1 MRSHDFPRYAATLFA
16 PATERRALLA
26 LYAFNVEI
34 VRVRDQVS
42 QPLPGEIR
50 LQWWT
55 DMLSGQVHGSAE
67 GNPVAAEL
75 LRAIRDFNLPVEPLS
90 LLADEHQFDLYND
103 PMPTMTA
110 LEGYLAATCSALFAL
125 AARIMAS
132 PWTAEHLARH
142 AGLAQGLAQVITN
155 LPRDAAHRQLFLPQQ
170 LLTSHNC
177 NMEDVFAGQET
188 PILRAVLDQ
197 LADEARQHLTTALS
211 LLARGAGV
219 GAARVSAVARYGPT
233 SSACRSPGAIHL
245 RRSNRRGCVR
255 CGRFGGLHV
264 RANLPNSGWL
274 IAGAGQM
281 LYAVLWLSCPKP
293 YLPIWRPSGRTGRRP
308 RRRRN
313 DPRRRRRDAL

>member
-1 MRSHDFPRYAATLFA
+1 MSGSAPPPESAALCGDLVRSHDFARYAATLFA
-16 PATERRALLA
+16 PAAERRALLA

-75 LRAIRDFNLPVEPLS
+75 LRAIRDFDLPVEPLS

-103 PMPTMTA
+103 PMPTMAA

-132 PWTAEHLARH
+132 PLDPAEHLARH
-142 AGLAQGLAQVITN
+142 AGLAQGIAQVIAN

-170 LLTSHNC
+170 VLASHNC
-177 NMEDVFAGQET
+177 NMEDVFAGKET
-188 PILRAVLDQ
+188 PNLRAVLDQ
-197 LADEARQHLTTALS
+197 LAGEAGQHLTTALS
-211 LLARGAGV
+211 LLAEV
-219 GAARVSAVARYGPT
+219 PVSARPAFLPL
-233 SSACRSPGAIHL
+233 SQ
-245 RRSNRRGCVR
+245 
-255 CGRFGGLHV
+255 V
-264 RANLPNSGWL
+264 RADLKRLSQPGRNPFTPQQSSRLRT
-274 IAGAGQM
+274 
-281 LYAVLWLSCPKP
+281 LWTL
-293 YLPIWRPSGRTGRRP
+293 WRASRSREFTK
-308 RRRRN
+308 
-313 DPRRRRRDAL
+313 